1 LPAIGRRTTLDW
13 LTLERTNVDIAT
25 PSPAVRAT
33 ISEVS
38 TTRIRIESV
47 DLLRGII
54 IVIMALDHVHDF
66 FGALDA
72 SPTDLATTT
81 APLFFTRWITHFC
94 APVFFLLTGTGACL
108 ALQRMSK
115 KELSRFLLT
124 RGLWLLFLEVV
135 VMRFALQF
143 NFDYRVT
150 IITVLW
156 ALGWSMI
163 ALAGL
168 IHLPN
173 WTILAFGVAL
183 VGGHKL
189 LDGIPANAL
198 GDFAPLWSVLHA
210 PGFLINTSSH
220 VVFVAYPLV
229 PWLGVTALGYMLGQ
243 AYGWSDDRRRT
254 LLLRLGVGLSLGFVL
269 LRLLNVY
276 GDPVPWSVQKSPLWT
291 LLSFL
296 NLQKYPPSLLFLL
309 MTLGP
314 ALLLLRAFD
323 SGVPRLLRPALTI
336 GKVPLFFYVLHFYL
350 IHLLAV
356 AACYLRFGNVSGMF
370 QSPDLGRFPFTA
382 PPGWDV
388 GLPMI
393 YLLWACV
400 VLALYPLC
408 RWYAG
413 LKRRR
418 RDWWLS
424 YL

>member
-1 LPAIGRRTTLDW
+1 MNDNHAAVPGAD
-13 LTLERTNVDIAT
+13 AT
-25 PSPAVRAT
+25 ALAEASPPSRP
-33 ISEVS
+33 
-38 TTRIRIESV
+38 RIESI

-54 IVIMALDHVHDF
+54 IVIMALDHTRDF

-72 SPTDLATTT
+72 NPTNLATTT
-81 APLFFTRWITHFC
+81 APLFLTRWITHIC

-108 ALQRMSK
+108 ALQRMPK
-115 KELSRFLLT
+115 RELSRFLLT
-124 RGLWLLFLEVV
+124 RGLWLIFLEVV

-143 NFDYRVT
+143 NVDYQVT
-150 IITVLW
+150 ILTVLW

-163 ALAGL
+163 VLAAL

-173 WTILAFGVAL
+173 WTIAVFGVVL
-183 VGGHKL
+183 VAGHNL
-189 LDGIPANAL
+189 LDGVPAGAFGSL
-198 GDFAPLWSVLHA
+198 APLWSVLHA
-210 PGFLINTSSH
+210 PGFLLNSPRH
-220 VVFVAYPLV
+220 VVLVAYPLI
-229 PWLGVTALGYMLGQ
+229 PWVGVTALGYLLGQ
-243 AYGWSDDRRRT
+243 TYHWNDHRRRT
-254 LLLRLGVGLSLGFVL
+254 LLLRLGLGLSLGFVL

-276 GDPVPWSVQKSPLWT
+276 GDPLPWSVQKSPLWT

-296 NLQKYPPSLLFLL
+296 DTQKYPPSLLFLL

-323 SGVPRLLRPALTI
+323 RGTPHWLRPALTI

-356 AACYLRFGNVSGMF
+356 GASYLRYGSAHGLF
-370 QSPDLGRFPFTA
+370 QSPDLGHFPFTA
-382 PPGWDV
+382 PPDWAAP
-388 GLPMI
+388 LPMV
-393 YLLWACV
+393 YLLWIVV
-400 VLALYPLC
+400 VLVLYPLC

-413 LKRRR
+413 VKRRR